1 MAIDNRRARFEY
13 DLQDHFTAGLAL
25 QGWEVKSLRAGHAN
39 LRSAWV
45 SLRNGEAWLEN
56 CSITRWKFSNDVQE
70 ESRSRKLLLQKR
82 ELRKIENKTAD
93 RGTTII
99 PLKIFDEKGHLK
111 CEIAIA
117 RGRAKHE
124 KKQVLKERSMD
135 RTARQAMKNFNG

>member
-1 MAIDNRRARFEY
+1 MVIENRRARFEY
-13 DLQDHFTAGLAL
+13 DLQDHFTAGLVL

-39 LRSAWV
+39 LRAAWV
-45 SLRNGEAWLEN
+45 SLRDGEAWLEN
-56 CSITRWKFSNDVQE
+56 CSITRWKFSNNVQE

-82 ELRKIENKTAD
+82 ELRKLENKASE

-111 CEIAIA
+111 CEIAVG

-124 KKQVLKERSMD
+124 KKQVLKERAMD
-135 RTARQAMKNFNG
+135 RSARQTMKNFNG

>member
-13 DLQDHFTAGLAL
+13 DLLDTFTAGLVL

-39 LRSAWV
+39 LRAAWV

-56 CSITRWKFSNDVQE
+56 CSVTRWRFSNDVQD

-82 ELRKIENKTAD
+82 ELRKIEQKTVE
-93 RGTTII
+93 RGTTIV
-99 PLKIFDEKGHLK
+99 PLKIFDDHGHLK
-111 CEIAIA
+111 CEIAVA

-124 KKQVLKERSMD
+124 KKQVLKERAMD
-135 RTARQAMKNFNG
+135 RSARQAMKNFNG